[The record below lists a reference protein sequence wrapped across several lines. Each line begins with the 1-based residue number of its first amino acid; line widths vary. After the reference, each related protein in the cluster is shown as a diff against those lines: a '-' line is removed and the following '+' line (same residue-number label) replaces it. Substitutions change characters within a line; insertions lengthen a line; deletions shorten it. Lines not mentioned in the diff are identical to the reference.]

1 MIREVKA
8 SETAGQVKL
17 EGKTLVLT
25 FLSCPFSYATKS
37 EAPSKKFWLLEE
49 GSVYWYSIDLS
60 LSAGIAL
67 ILPCSFWK
75 SE

>member
-49 GSVYWYSIDLS
+49 GSVYSIDLS

-67 ILPCSFWK
+67 IFPCSFWK